1 MILINKKLKK
11 SINIFSNGGLLL
23 TFMYNDLN
31 NLANINF
38 LEKDIKSFEIKSKDQ
53 LNKNNVNP
61 TKLIGY
67 RKKVFK

>member
-11 SINIFSNGGLLL
+11 SINIFSNGSLLL

-53 LNKNNVNP
+53 LNKNKVNP